1 MRKSEIFLNNLDN
14 NSMIIAHVSRPT
26 FYHYFTD
33 KYNLSNCLYDKL
45 LSETYNDILADR
57 DFRKYFFKSFLILK
71 NNQAILEHLFANPDD
86 QNSLYSYCIKSNL
99 ERFKSF
105 LNMKLISNEQL
116 IQLHTYVVGSTYV
129 GWQIVIGDFEM
140 SLEEGVNYLINNIP
154 DFIKTVLQID

>member
-1 MRKSEIFLNNLDN
+1 MLKVAVYNQEGQKVKDTELNE
-14 NSMIIAHVSRPT
+14 SVFGIEP
-26 FYHYFTD
+26 
-33 KYNLSNCLYDKL
+33 
-45 LSETYNDILADR
+45 
-57 DFRKYFFKSFLILK
+57 
-71 NNQAILEHLFANPDD
+71 NNQAIFEHLFANPDD

-129 GWQIVIGDFEM
+129 GQQIVIGDFEM

-154 DFIKTVLQID
+154 DFIKTVLQIDQS